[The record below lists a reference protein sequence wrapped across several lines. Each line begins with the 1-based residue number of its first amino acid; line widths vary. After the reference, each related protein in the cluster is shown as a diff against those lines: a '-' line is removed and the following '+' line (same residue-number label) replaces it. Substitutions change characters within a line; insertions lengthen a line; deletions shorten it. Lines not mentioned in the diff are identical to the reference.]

1 MSKIK
6 TAKKLVE
13 GVTKGFKALTQ
24 AEKKAKASA
33 KTSDKK
39 VIRQGDADFRKIQK
53 KKLAEARAK
62 GKKTYSISN
71 VLKKA
76 PSGKGYEN
84 KPKKVIYLV
93 ERAIDPKTGKKRA
106 KKKDLTGLTEAE
118 KKERKSL
125 ITQAERASKRGKK
138 DYGQG
143 DRGSV
148 ILSSRVLSL
157 SPKAK
162 GKSAAQIIKEGR
174 VSPVTNKYVNPN
186 LITRASA
193 PLTGDLSKEGKRLR
207 RMTQLGKAPKGF
219 FKNKTD
225 ELDVIRGDIP
235 PSLVPSQITRNLRQ
249 DVGPAIKQKETR
261 RGGVFGEGKEVETL
275 IPDTSVNPK
284 KLKKFPKRK
293 TIDKTKGRKATT
305 SNIKK
310 QISKIR
316 ANNFGG
322 EKKSFA
328 DSLLGR
334 QAKPKVNLKTMK
346 SKDVSRQLS
355 FSKTVESADIKKI
368 KKTLEKVENRLM
380 SNPAVATLKD
390 LKSRPLIKNAKP
402 TRVGRKFL
410 GPLRNEK
417 NPYYSI
423 KQRIEK
429 LQQKQKETKPK
440 LVGSIQTK
448 LKAVAGFKD
457 IPKPKE
463 VIKRKSGGMV
473 KYKSG
478 TKKKTIGKKI
488 KGMGKYAMGVLS
500 PGAVYDVMEL
510 GDILGTGLKTL
521 GMKSG
526 TKGKTIRGVGKA
538 MRGYG
543 KAITGRKK

>member
-125 ITQAERASKRGKK
+125 ITQAERASKKGKK

-157 SPKAK
+157 SNKAK
-162 GKSAAQIIKEGR
+162 GKSPAQIIKEGR

-193 PLTGDLSKEGKRLR
+193 PLTGDLSKEGKKLR
-207 RMTQLGKAPKGF
+207 RMAQLGKVPKGF

-225 ELDVIRGDIP
+225 ELDVIRGDVP
-235 PSLVPSQITRNLRQ
+235 PSLIPSQITRNLRQ
-249 DVGPAIKQKETR
+249 DVGPTRKQKETR
-261 RGGVFGEGKEVETL
+261 RGGVFGEGKEVTTVVAEV
-275 IPDTSVNPK
+275 PAK
-284 KLKKFPKRK
+284 KLKNFPKRR
-293 TIDKTKGRKATT
+293 TIDKTKGRKQTT
-305 SNIKK
+305 SSFKK

-316 ANNFGG
+316 ANDFGG

-355 FSKTVESADIKKI
+355 FSRTVESADIKKI
-368 KKTLEKVENRLM
+368 KKTLEKVEKRLM

-402 TRVGRKFL
+402 KRVGRKFL

-440 LVGSIQTK
+440 LLGSMQTK

-457 IPKPKE
+457 IPKQKE

-478 TKKKTIGKKI
+478 TKKKTIGKKL

-526 TKGKTIRGVGKA
+526 TKDKTIRGIGKA